1 METPVRRLQ
10 VLAHHLSSSSTEV
23 VICAALRT
31 PLIKSVRGVFKDVP
45 VMSLLQPVIQRI
57 IATTRLDPSKIG
69 DIVVGNV
76 LPPGAG
82 FMTARMT
89 QMLAEVPYTVPLQ
102 TVNRLCSS
110 GLHAC
115 DVVAN
120 EIMRGEIEVGLAAGV
135 ENMSQFNL
143 AKSISLDPATIDPR
157 IMGNQLAKD
166 CMMPMGITSENVA
179 EKYGITREMQ
189 DQMAVESHAKA
200 ARAQEMGLFDSEI
213 IPMTVTITG
222 KDGKET
228 NVVVTKDD
236 GIRKGTTLQTL
247 AKLKP
252 YFKKNGSTTA
262 GNSSQLTDGAAGV
275 LLASRAAAQKYGL
288 PILARWVGFATAGV
302 PPNLMGIGPAAA
314 IPKVLQQCNLRM
326 SDIDIFELNE
336 AFASQAVYC
345 VNALG
350 IPKEKLN
357 PKGGAIALGHPVG
370 CTGARQIATLI
381 PELKRTGK
389 RFGVVS
395 MCMGTGMGAAAIIE
409 NISG

>member
-10 VLAHHLSSSSTEV
+10 VLAHHLSAPSTEV

-31 PLIKSVRGVFKDVP
+31 PLIKSYRGVFKDMP
-45 VMSLLQPVIQRI
+45 LESLLQPVIQQLI
-57 IATTRLDPSKIG
+57 STTHIDPSKIG
-69 DIVVGNV
+69 DIAVGNV

-82 FMTARMT
+82 FMTARMC
-89 QMLAEVPYTVPLQ
+89 QFLAGLPFTVPLQ

-115 DVVAN
+115 DVIAN
-120 EIMRGEIEVGLAAGV
+120 EILRGEIEVGLAAGV
-135 ENMSQFNL
+135 ENMSMFNL
-143 AKSISLDPATIDPR
+143 AKSISLDPATLDPR
-157 IMGNQLAKD
+157 VMGNQLAKD

-179 EKYGITREMQ
+179 EKYGITRQMQ

-213 IPMTVTITG
+213 VPVTVTLTG
-222 KDGKET
+222 KDGKERSI
-228 NVVVTKDD
+228 VVTKDD
-236 GIRKGTTLQTL
+236 GVRKETTLATL

-252 YFKKNGSTTA
+252 VFKKDGTTTA

-288 PILARWVGFATAGV
+288 PILAKWVGFTTAGV
-302 PPNLMGIGPAAA
+302 PPSLMGIGPAAA
-314 IPKVLQQCNLRM
+314 IPKVLQQCNLQLG
-326 SDIDIFELNE
+326 DIDVFEINE
-336 AFASQAVYC
+336 AFASQATYC
-345 VNALG
+345 VNVLG
-350 IPKEKLN
+350 VPKEKLN

-370 CTGARQIATLI
+370 CTGARQVATLI

-389 RFGVVS
+389 RFGLIS

-409 NISG
+409 NVSR